1 MRGFRAEDT
10 NNNIGEIINAISKIR
25 MFVMKR
31 ETNEENKLRAGNWY
45 KKTPEMYKIE
55 KNISC
60 ASPGL

>member
-31 ETNEENKLRAGNWY
+31 ETNEENKLRAGN
-45 KKTPEMYKIE
+45 
-55 KNISC
+55 
-60 ASPGL
+60 